1 VPNPAAKPTRTDFMY
16 SRLRAD
22 ILGGRLAP
30 ATRLKFPELCAQFD
44 ASVGVV
50 REALIRLAEQG
61 LVRSEAHLGFAVTP
75 LSFHDLAELT
85 DARLEIE
92 GLVLRRALA
101 DGDIAWE
108 SRVLA
113 AHHVLERTPL
123 ALASDP
129 RRLSDT
135 WAAAHADFHQAVL
148 DGCSSRRLRLIAA
161 GLRDEAEL
169 YRRWSIPLGNEPD
182 RDLPSEHRLLMQAT
196 LARDVETAFTLL
208 QQHIQHT
215 TQLLLDSNDDEDER
229 DGVALAGGL
238 R

>member
-1 VPNPAAKPTRTDFMY
+1 VPNLAPKPTRTDFMY

-30 ATRLKFPELCAQFD
+30 GSRLKFPELCVQFD

-61 LVRSEAHLGFAVTP
+61 LVRSQAHQGFTVTP
-75 LSFHDLAELT
+75 LSFDDLAELT
-85 DARLEIE
+85 DVRLEIE

-113 AHHVLERTPL
+113 AHHFLERTPL
-123 ALASDP
+123 ALAGDP
-129 RRLSDT
+129 RRLSDA
-135 WAAAHADFHQAVL
+135 WAAAHAEFHQAVL

-169 YRRWSIPLGNEPD
+169 YRRWSLPLGNEPD
-182 RDLPSEHRLLMQAT
+182 RDLPTEHRQLMEAA
-196 LARDVETAFTLL
+196 LARDEEAAANVL

-215 TQLLLDSNDDEDER
+215 TRLLVDSSTPR
-229 DGVALAGGL
+229 ALAGD
-238 R
+238 

>member
-1 VPNPAAKPTRTDFMY
+1 MPNAAAKPTRTDFMY

-30 ATRLKFPELCAQFD
+30 GSRLKFPALCAQFD

-61 LVRSEAHLGFAVTP
+61 LVRSEAHRGFAVTP
-75 LSFHDLAELT
+75 LSLDDLAELT
-85 DARLEIE
+85 DSRLEIE

-101 DGDIAWE
+101 DGDITWE

-129 RRLSDT
+129 RRLSDA
-135 WAAAHADFHQAVL
+135 WAAAHAEFHQAML
-148 DGCSSRRLRLIAA
+148 DGCTSRRLRLIAA

-169 YRRWSIPLGNEPD
+169 YRRWSLPLGNEPA
-182 RDLPSEHRLLMQAT
+182 RDLPTEHRLLMQAA
-196 LARDVETAFTLL
+196 LARDIQAADSLL
-208 QQHIQHT
+208 RQHIQHT
-215 TQLLLDSNDDEDER
+215 TQILLDSQAGQDTST
-229 DGVALAGGL
+229 AAAMAGG
-238 R
+238 